1 MEKFVNNLRSKP
13 EHVRRN
19 ILYGFTFG
27 VTGIILLFWFY
38 TLAARLTTPETK
50 EAFQNDLKPL
60 TILKDNLSS
69 AFDDISTNVSNIK
82 K

>member
-1 MEKFVNNLRSKP
+1 MEKFVNNLRKKP

-19 ILYGFTFG
+19 ILYGVTFG

-60 TILKDNLSS
+60 TILKDNITN
-69 AFDDISTNVSNIK
+69 AYEDISSNVSNIK
-82 K
+82 Q